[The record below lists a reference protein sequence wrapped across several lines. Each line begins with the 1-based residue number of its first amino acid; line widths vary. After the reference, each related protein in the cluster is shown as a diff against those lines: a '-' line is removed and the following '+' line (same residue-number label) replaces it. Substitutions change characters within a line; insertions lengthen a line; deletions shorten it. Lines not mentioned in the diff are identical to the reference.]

1 MKKLEKQTLASN
13 KLRLF
18 SIFIAVF
25 LIPMLLMC
33 IMNLWAV
40 HNDTI
45 NTASQ
50 FTGQLLQQNS
60 TTIDNVLRLID
71 GSFSQLFMN
80 GDVLDFFQATS
91 LPSTFDEYK
100 GIADIFSEMRSVLD
114 RGNGYVSNIYLY
126 NENTDVLL
134 TSRQSMKY
142 ETKLNEKP
150 FFDSFIEKP
159 GFHVGSYKING
170 REEAYIIA
178 SRVVYSHMM
187 RSGIILVELNRD
199 RLHQLLD
206 KMSTNNSGSILIIDD
221 EGNMVVPNET
231 IRSSQIIETI
241 AAPNHSRIQMNLN
254 DEEYL
259 IYTQKSSI
267 NFWTY
272 IWMVPC
278 SILNHSSSSII
289 TRMLLI
295 HIVFFLAVVV
305 GSYFLSREMFLPFIS
320 LYNRMIGKD
329 TRGNSY
335 LLKRLAI
342 MSELDKGITQMRGE
356 LAEVRASGN
365 IIQSENVALREQINQ
380 YTREYC
386 DRFVQ
391 RLIDG
396 NPIGST
402 EISGLVEMEHIP
414 VDCSSVIAIIQTKE
428 FSYWKIDERL
438 RNLLQCCVENTE
450 KFDYRL
456 LSQIESCFYVLFI
469 FEPSNVSKERG
480 MLSVVNALEALRQNL
495 TEEIQKPI
503 CIVLGDHINDLQFLD
518 ESFEA
523 ANMRLKY
530 ANALGRLGVLYNL
543 KEQKVIPEQLLDH
556 NDALNQALDNDDLE
570 YAVEETKTILIV
582 LQGQMLPSAFCMLF
596 LKNIASMFLQYM
608 VEHGFSKQQI
618 DQTYEDIQRF
628 FTKFES
634 IAEAADYISDL
645 MRIIQE
651 KYHAIPKRARKI
663 AEQARE
669 IIHNEFATDISL
681 QETAERLG
689 VNASYLSRIF
699 KESIGINFKEYLIEY
714 KLTIA
719 KKLLEEGINVTKVAE
734 KVGYQDVRQFTR
746 IFKKYMGVTPNVY
759 QTSHKT

>member
-150 FFDSFIEKP
+150 FFDSFIEEP

-206 KMSTNNSGSILIIDD
+206 QMSTNNSGSILIIDD

-278 SILNHSSSSII
+278 SSFAVMTEFCDTLVRSE
-289 TRMLLI
+289 
-295 HIVFFLAVVV
+295 HI
-305 GSYFLSREMFLPFIS
+305 SYFEAHHVAYALVDACTE
-320 LYNRMIGKD
+320 
-329 TRGNSY
+329 
-335 LLKRLAI
+335 
-342 MSELDKGITQMRGE
+342 KGIGVRDVPE
-356 LAEVRASGN
+356 KLIAETY
-365 IIQSENVALREQINQ
+365 ENVLGKKLTCPESEIHMALDARHFVAIRNVEGGPAPKPMAQVIERAAKHLREHEKWLQDNQ
-380 YTREYC
+380 K
-386 DRFVQ
+386 
-391 RLIDG
+391 
-396 NPIGST
+396 
-402 EISGLVEMEHIP
+402 H
-414 VDCSSVIAIIQTKE
+414 
-428 FSYWKIDERL
+428 
-438 RNLLQCCVENTE
+438 LQASDA
-450 KFDYRL
+450 KL
-456 LSQIESCFYVLFI
+456 
-469 FEPSNVSKERG
+469 
-480 MLSVVNALEALRQNL
+480 
-495 TEEIQKPI
+495 QK
-503 CIVLGDHINDLQFLD
+503 
-518 ESFEA
+518 
-523 ANMRLKY
+523 
-530 ANALGRLGVLYNL
+530 
-543 KEQKVIPEQLLDH
+543 
-556 NDALNQALDNDDLE
+556 
-570 YAVEETKTILIV
+570 
-582 LQGQMLPSAFCMLF
+582 AF
-596 LKNIASMFLQYM
+596 AS
-608 VEHGFSKQQI
+608 I
-618 DQTYEDIQRF
+618 
-628 FTKFES
+628 
-634 IAEAADYISDL
+634 
-645 MRIIQE
+645 
-651 KYHAIPKRARKI
+651 
-663 AEQARE
+663 
-669 IIHNEFATDISL
+669 
-681 QETAERLG
+681 
-689 VNASYLSRIF
+689 
-699 KESIGINFKEYLIEY
+699 
-714 KLTIA
+714 
-719 KKLLEEGINVTKVAE
+719 
-734 KVGYQDVRQFTR
+734 
-746 IFKKYMGVTPNVY
+746 
-759 QTSHKT
+759 

>member
-1 MKKLEKQTLASN
+1 
-13 KLRLF
+13 
-18 SIFIAVF
+18 
-25 LIPMLLMC
+25 
-33 IMNLWAV
+33 
-40 HNDTI
+40 
-45 NTASQ
+45 
-50 FTGQLLQQNS
+50 
-60 TTIDNVLRLID
+60 
-71 GSFSQLFMN
+71 
-80 GDVLDFFQATS
+80 
-91 LPSTFDEYK
+91 
-100 GIADIFSEMRSVLD
+100 
-114 RGNGYVSNIYLY
+114 
-126 NENTDVLL
+126 
-134 TSRQSMKY
+134 
-142 ETKLNEKP
+142 
-150 FFDSFIEKP
+150 
-159 GFHVGSYKING
+159 
-170 REEAYIIA
+170 
-178 SRVVYSHMM
+178 
-187 RSGIILVELNRD
+187 
-199 RLHQLLD
+199 
-206 KMSTNNSGSILIIDD
+206 
-221 EGNMVVPNET
+221 
-231 IRSSQIIETI
+231 
-241 AAPNHSRIQMNLN
+241 MNLN

-365 IIQSENVALREQINQ
+365 IIRSENVALREQINQ

-543 KEQKVIPEQLLDH
+543 KEQKVVPEQLLDH

-634 IAEAADYISDL
+634 IAEAADYVSDL

>member
-1 MKKLEKQTLASN
+1 
-13 KLRLF
+13 
-18 SIFIAVF
+18 
-25 LIPMLLMC
+25 
-33 IMNLWAV
+33 
-40 HNDTI
+40 
-45 NTASQ
+45 
-50 FTGQLLQQNS
+50 
-60 TTIDNVLRLID
+60 
-71 GSFSQLFMN
+71 
-80 GDVLDFFQATS
+80 
-91 LPSTFDEYK
+91 
-100 GIADIFSEMRSVLD
+100 MRSVLD

-206 KMSTNNSGSILIIDD
+206 QMSTNNSGSILIIDD

-365 IIQSENVALREQINQ
+365 IIRSENVALREQINQ

-543 KEQKVIPEQLLDH
+543 KEQKVVPEQLLDH

>member
-1 MKKLEKQTLASN
+1 
-13 KLRLF
+13 
-18 SIFIAVF
+18 
-25 LIPMLLMC
+25 
-33 IMNLWAV
+33 
-40 HNDTI
+40 
-45 NTASQ
+45 
-50 FTGQLLQQNS
+50 
-60 TTIDNVLRLID
+60 
-71 GSFSQLFMN
+71 
-80 GDVLDFFQATS
+80 
-91 LPSTFDEYK
+91 
-100 GIADIFSEMRSVLD
+100 MRSVLD

-150 FFDSFIEKP
+150 FFDSFIEEP

-206 KMSTNNSGSILIIDD
+206 QMSTNNSGSILIIDD

-365 IIQSENVALREQINQ
+365 IIRSENVALREQINQ

-543 KEQKVIPEQLLDH
+543 KEQKVVPEQLLDH
-556 NDALNQALDNDDLE
+556 NDTLNQALDNDDLE

>member
-1 MKKLEKQTLASN
+1 
-13 KLRLF
+13 
-18 SIFIAVF
+18 
-25 LIPMLLMC
+25 
-33 IMNLWAV
+33 
-40 HNDTI
+40 
-45 NTASQ
+45 
-50 FTGQLLQQNS
+50 
-60 TTIDNVLRLID
+60 
-71 GSFSQLFMN
+71 
-80 GDVLDFFQATS
+80 
-91 LPSTFDEYK
+91 
-100 GIADIFSEMRSVLD
+100 
-114 RGNGYVSNIYLY
+114 
-126 NENTDVLL
+126 
-134 TSRQSMKY
+134 
-142 ETKLNEKP
+142 
-150 FFDSFIEKP
+150 
-159 GFHVGSYKING
+159 
-170 REEAYIIA
+170 
-178 SRVVYSHMM
+178 
-187 RSGIILVELNRD
+187 
-199 RLHQLLD
+199 
-206 KMSTNNSGSILIIDD
+206 MSTNNSGSILIIDD

-365 IIQSENVALREQINQ
+365 IIRSENVALREQINQ

-428 FSYWKIDERL
+428 FSYRKIDERL

-503 CIVLGDHINDLQFLD
+503 CIVLGDYINDLQFLD

-618 DQTYEDIQRF
+618 DQTYENIQRF

-669 IIHNEFATDISL
+669 IIHNEFATYISL

-689 VNASYLSRIF
+689 GNASYLSRIF
-699 KESIGINFKEYLIEY
+699 KETLGINFKEYLIEY

-759 QTSHKT
+759 QTSHKTYNREGA

>member
-1 MKKLEKQTLASN
+1 
-13 KLRLF
+13 
-18 SIFIAVF
+18 
-25 LIPMLLMC
+25 
-33 IMNLWAV
+33 
-40 HNDTI
+40 
-45 NTASQ
+45 
-50 FTGQLLQQNS
+50 
-60 TTIDNVLRLID
+60 
-71 GSFSQLFMN
+71 
-80 GDVLDFFQATS
+80 
-91 LPSTFDEYK
+91 
-100 GIADIFSEMRSVLD
+100 
-114 RGNGYVSNIYLY
+114 
-126 NENTDVLL
+126 
-134 TSRQSMKY
+134 
-142 ETKLNEKP
+142 
-150 FFDSFIEKP
+150 
-159 GFHVGSYKING
+159 
-170 REEAYIIA
+170 
-178 SRVVYSHMM
+178 
-187 RSGIILVELNRD
+187 
-199 RLHQLLD
+199 
-206 KMSTNNSGSILIIDD
+206 
-221 EGNMVVPNET
+221 
-231 IRSSQIIETI
+231 
-241 AAPNHSRIQMNLN
+241 MNLN

-329 TRGNSY
+329 IRGNSY

-365 IIQSENVALREQINQ
+365 IIRSENVALREQINQ

>member
-1 MKKLEKQTLASN
+1 
-13 KLRLF
+13 
-18 SIFIAVF
+18 
-25 LIPMLLMC
+25 
-33 IMNLWAV
+33 
-40 HNDTI
+40 
-45 NTASQ
+45 
-50 FTGQLLQQNS
+50 
-60 TTIDNVLRLID
+60 
-71 GSFSQLFMN
+71 
-80 GDVLDFFQATS
+80 
-91 LPSTFDEYK
+91 
-100 GIADIFSEMRSVLD
+100 
-114 RGNGYVSNIYLY
+114 
-126 NENTDVLL
+126 
-134 TSRQSMKY
+134 
-142 ETKLNEKP
+142 
-150 FFDSFIEKP
+150 
-159 GFHVGSYKING
+159 
-170 REEAYIIA
+170 
-178 SRVVYSHMM
+178 MM

-206 KMSTNNSGSILIIDD
+206 QMSTNNSGSILIIDD

-365 IIQSENVALREQINQ
+365 IIRSENVALREQINQ

-402 EISGLVEMEHIP
+402 EISGRVEMEHIP

-543 KEQKVIPEQLLDH
+543 KEQKVVPEQLLDH

-634 IAEAADYISDL
+634 IAEAADYVSDL

>member
-1 MKKLEKQTLASN
+1 MISN
-13 KLRLF
+13 FHRKG
-18 SIFIAVF
+18 
-25 LIPMLLMC
+25 
-33 IMNLWAV
+33 
-40 HNDTI
+40 
-45 NTASQ
+45 
-50 FTGQLLQQNS
+50 FT
-60 TTIDNVLRLID
+60 
-71 GSFSQLFMN
+71 
-80 GDVLDFFQATS
+80 
-91 LPSTFDEYK
+91 YK
-100 GIADIFSEMRSVLD
+100 
-114 RGNGYVSNIYLY
+114 
-126 NENTDVLL
+126 
-134 TSRQSMKY
+134 
-142 ETKLNEKP
+142 P
-150 FFDSFIEKP
+150 
-159 GFHVGSYKING
+159 
-170 REEAYIIA
+170 
-178 SRVVYSHMM
+178 MM

-206 KMSTNNSGSILIIDD
+206 QMSTNNSGSILIIDD

-259 IYTQKSSI
+259 IYTQKSPI

-365 IIQSENVALREQINQ
+365 IIRSENVALREQINQ

-396 NPIGST
+396 SPIGST

-414 VDCSSVIAIIQTKE
+414 VDCSSV
-428 FSYWKIDERL
+428 
-438 RNLLQCCVENTE
+438 
-450 KFDYRL
+450 
-456 LSQIESCFYVLFI
+456 
-469 FEPSNVSKERG
+469 
-480 MLSVVNALEALRQNL
+480 
-495 TEEIQKPI
+495 
-503 CIVLGDHINDLQFLD
+503 
-518 ESFEA
+518 
-523 ANMRLKY
+523 
-530 ANALGRLGVLYNL
+530 
-543 KEQKVIPEQLLDH
+543 
-556 NDALNQALDNDDLE
+556 
-570 YAVEETKTILIV
+570 
-582 LQGQMLPSAFCMLF
+582 
-596 LKNIASMFLQYM
+596 
-608 VEHGFSKQQI
+608 
-618 DQTYEDIQRF
+618 
-628 FTKFES
+628 

>member
-1 MKKLEKQTLASN
+1 
-13 KLRLF
+13 
-18 SIFIAVF
+18 
-25 LIPMLLMC
+25 
-33 IMNLWAV
+33 
-40 HNDTI
+40 
-45 NTASQ
+45 
-50 FTGQLLQQNS
+50 
-60 TTIDNVLRLID
+60 
-71 GSFSQLFMN
+71 
-80 GDVLDFFQATS
+80 
-91 LPSTFDEYK
+91 
-100 GIADIFSEMRSVLD
+100 
-114 RGNGYVSNIYLY
+114 
-126 NENTDVLL
+126 
-134 TSRQSMKY
+134 
-142 ETKLNEKP
+142 
-150 FFDSFIEKP
+150 
-159 GFHVGSYKING
+159 
-170 REEAYIIA
+170 
-178 SRVVYSHMM
+178 
-187 RSGIILVELNRD
+187 
-199 RLHQLLD
+199 
-206 KMSTNNSGSILIIDD
+206 MSTNNSGSILIIDD

-365 IIQSENVALREQINQ
+365 IIRSENVALREQINQ

-543 KEQKVIPEQLLDH
+543 KEQKVVPEQLLDH

>member
-1 MKKLEKQTLASN
+1 M
-13 KLRLF
+13 
-18 SIFIAVF
+18 
-25 LIPMLLMC
+25 
-33 IMNLWAV
+33 
-40 HNDTI
+40 
-45 NTASQ
+45 
-50 FTGQLLQQNS
+50 
-60 TTIDNVLRLID
+60 
-71 GSFSQLFMN
+71 
-80 GDVLDFFQATS
+80 
-91 LPSTFDEYK
+91 
-100 GIADIFSEMRSVLD
+100 
-114 RGNGYVSNIYLY
+114 Y

-150 FFDSFIEKP
+150 FFDSFIEEP

-206 KMSTNNSGSILIIDD
+206 QMSTNNSGSILIIDD

-365 IIQSENVALREQINQ
+365 IIRSENVALREQINQ

-543 KEQKVIPEQLLDH
+543 KEQKVVPEQLLDH

>member
-1 MKKLEKQTLASN
+1 
-13 KLRLF
+13 
-18 SIFIAVF
+18 
-25 LIPMLLMC
+25 
-33 IMNLWAV
+33 
-40 HNDTI
+40 
-45 NTASQ
+45 
-50 FTGQLLQQNS
+50 
-60 TTIDNVLRLID
+60 
-71 GSFSQLFMN
+71 
-80 GDVLDFFQATS
+80 
-91 LPSTFDEYK
+91 
-100 GIADIFSEMRSVLD
+100 
-114 RGNGYVSNIYLY
+114 
-126 NENTDVLL
+126 
-134 TSRQSMKY
+134 
-142 ETKLNEKP
+142 
-150 FFDSFIEKP
+150 
-159 GFHVGSYKING
+159 
-170 REEAYIIA
+170 
-178 SRVVYSHMM
+178 
-187 RSGIILVELNRD
+187 
-199 RLHQLLD
+199 
-206 KMSTNNSGSILIIDD
+206 
-221 EGNMVVPNET
+221 
-231 IRSSQIIETI
+231 
-241 AAPNHSRIQMNLN
+241 
-254 DEEYL
+254 
-259 IYTQKSSI
+259 
-267 NFWTY
+267 
-272 IWMVPC
+272 
-278 SILNHSSSSII
+278 
-289 TRMLLI
+289 
-295 HIVFFLAVVV
+295 
-305 GSYFLSREMFLPFIS
+305 
-320 LYNRMIGKD
+320 MIGKD

-365 IIQSENVALREQINQ
+365 IIRSENVALREQINQ

-523 ANMRLKY
+523 A
-530 ANALGRLGVLYNL
+530 
-543 KEQKVIPEQLLDH
+543 
-556 NDALNQALDNDDLE
+556 
-570 YAVEETKTILIV
+570 
-582 LQGQMLPSAFCMLF
+582 
-596 LKNIASMFLQYM
+596 NIASMFLQYM

>member
-1 MKKLEKQTLASN
+1 
-13 KLRLF
+13 
-18 SIFIAVF
+18 
-25 LIPMLLMC
+25 
-33 IMNLWAV
+33 
-40 HNDTI
+40 
-45 NTASQ
+45 
-50 FTGQLLQQNS
+50 
-60 TTIDNVLRLID
+60 
-71 GSFSQLFMN
+71 
-80 GDVLDFFQATS
+80 
-91 LPSTFDEYK
+91 
-100 GIADIFSEMRSVLD
+100 MRSVLD

-150 FFDSFIEKP
+150 FFDSFIEEP
-159 GFHVGSYKING
+159 GFHVGSYKIDG

-206 KMSTNNSGSILIIDD
+206 QMSTNNSGSILIIDD

-365 IIQSENVALREQINQ
+365 IIRSENVALREQINQ

-503 CIVLGDHINDLQFLD
+503 CIVLGDYINDLQFLD

-663 AEQARE
+663 GEQARE